1 MKRVIAAACLAL
13 TGAAWANGPY
23 DGLYQT
29 VTDQKSF
36 LMVQQNGP
44 QVLVT
49 NYFAIPTTG
58 GVAFYY
64 GNVTVKP
71 SEVLIWNAFMG
82 QLQGNKAI
90 ITGLMVNMMC
100 DTAFEVTFNGP
111 ALSAKLLQAV
121 QTKEG
126 AAQGVP
132 CGSLLPVG
140 TTITANRVF

>member
-1 MKRVIAAACLAL
+1 MKKLIAAACLAV

-23 DGLYQT
+23 DGLYQSA
-29 VTDQKSF
+29 TDQKSF

-49 NYFAIPTTG
+49 NYFSIPTIG
-58 GVAFYY
+58 GIAFYY

-71 SEVLIWNAFMG
+71 SEVLVWNGFMG
-82 QLQGNKAI
+82 RLDGNRAVV
-90 ITGLMVNMMC
+90 TGLAINMMC
-100 DTAFEVTFNGP
+100 DATVEIIFNGP
-111 ALSAKLLQAV
+111 ALSGNVLQVV

-132 CGSLLPVG
+132 CGSLMPVG
-140 TTITANRVF
+140 LTVAANRVF